1 MLTRLTMFAR
11 LKRFLMALVLLVLL
25 IPPVLV
31 LAGKYINPPL
41 WGWQIHRTLF
51 PPAGYSTRAVHQ
63 WQPLSAISPH
73 AQLAV
78 IASEDQRFTQHYG
91 IDINAILTI
100 VKNSGTDIPRRGGS
114 TISQQTAKNLFLFPS
129 RTFLRKGVEL
139 YFTLWM
145 EWLWDKSRI
154 LEIYLNIAEFGPGIY
169 GIEAASQT
177 YFGRAASRLSAQQAA
192 QLASVLPNPY
202 KIQPTPMT
210 DYVARRSRW
219 IRRQMRQLGL
229 QTLDQL

>member
-1 MLTRLTMFAR
+1 MFAR
-11 LKRFLMALVLLVLL
+11 LKRFLLTLVLILL
-25 IPPVLV
+25 LLPPVLV
-31 LAGKYINPPL
+31 LAGKYLDPPL

-51 PPAGYSTRAVHQ
+51 PPPGYPARAVHQ
-63 WQPLSAISPH
+63 WQPLAAISPH

-78 IASEDQRFTQHYG
+78 IASEDQLFTQHYG

-100 VKNSGTDIPRRGGS
+100 LKSSGSDGPHRGGS

-129 RTFLRKGVEL
+129 RTFWRKGIEL

-145 EWLWDKSRI
+145 EGLWDKARI
-154 LEIYLNIAEFGPGIY
+154 LEVYLNIAEFGPGIY

-177 YFGRAASRLSAQQAA
+177 YFGHSAARLSTRQAA
-192 QLASVLPNPY
+192 RLASVLPNPY
-202 KIQPTPMT
+202 KMRPMPVT

-219 IRRQMRQLGL
+219 IRQQMRQLGS
-229 QTLDQL
+229 QTLNQL